1 MKLDVLA
8 IGAHPDDVEL
18 GCAGLLLSEKK
29 LGKKTGIIDL
39 TRGELGTRG
48 TIETRKKE
56 ADAASAIL
64 QLDAREN
71 LGMSD
76 GFFQNDEQHQ
86 RKLITAI
93 RKYQPEIIIC
103 TAPEDRHPDH
113 GRAAE
118 LVARAA
124 YLSGLRKIETT
135 HNGKKQQAWRP
146 QAVYHYIQDYP
157 LKPDL
162 VVDITGFLDQ
172 KMDLIQTFKSQFYDP
187 ASLEPDT
194 PISSA
199 DFLDFQVA
207 RARVYGK
214 YISVKFAEG
223 FTVARPVGVSSLL
236 PLK

>member
-1 MKLDVLA
+1 MVDILA
-8 IGAHPDDVEL
+8 IGVHPDDIEL
-18 GCAGLLLSEKK
+18 SCSGYLLKEIHAGRKVALL
-29 LGKKTGIIDL
+29 DL
-39 TRGELGTRG
+39 TQGELGTRG
-48 TIETRKKE
+48 NVQIRKKE
-56 ADAASAIL
+56 AMEAAKKMGALSREIL
-64 QLDAREN
+64 N
-71 LGMSD
+71 LGD
-76 GFFQNDEQHQ
+76 GFFENNKKAIEP
-86 RKLITAI
+86 LIVKI
-93 RKYQPEIIIC
+93 RKWRPSIIL
-103 TAPEDRHPDH
+103 ANAVEDRHPDH

-118 LVARAA
+118 LVGRAA
-124 YLSGLRKIETT
+124 YLSGLRKLETRL
-135 HNGKKQQAWRP
+135 NGKKQQAWRP

-187 ASLEPDT
+187 TSLEPDT

-207 RARVYGK
+207 RARVLGK

-223 FTVARPVGVSSLL
+223 FMVARPIGVSSLL

>member
-1 MKLDVLA
+1 MVDILA
-8 IGAHPDDVEL
+8 IGVHPDDIEL
-18 GCAGLLLSEKK
+18 SCSGYLLKEIHAGRKVALL
-29 LGKKTGIIDL
+29 DL
-39 TRGELGTRG
+39 TQGELGTRG
-48 TIETRKKE
+48 NVQIRRKE
-56 ADAASAIL
+56 AMEAAKKMGALSREIL
-64 QLDAREN
+64 N
-71 LGMSD
+71 LGD
-76 GFFQNDEQHQ
+76 GFFDNNKKAIEPIIV
-86 RKLITAI
+86 KI
-93 RKYQPEIIIC
+93 RKWRPSIILANAI
-103 TAPEDRHPDH
+103 EDRHPDH

-223 FTVARPVGVSSLL
+223 FMVARPVGVSSLL

>member
-1 MKLDVLA
+1 MVDILA
-8 IGAHPDDVEL
+8 IGVHPDDIEL
-18 GCAGLLLSEKK
+18 SCSGYLLKEIHAGRKVALL
-29 LGKKTGIIDL
+29 DL
-39 TRGELGTRG
+39 TQGELGTRG
-48 TIETRKKE
+48 NVQIRKKE
-56 ADAASAIL
+56 AMESAKKMGALSREIL
-64 QLDAREN
+64 N
-71 LGMSD
+71 LGD
-76 GFFQNDEQHQ
+76 GFFENNKKSIEP
-86 RKLITAI
+86 LIVKI
-93 RKYQPEIIIC
+93 RKWRPSIIL
-103 TAPEDRHPDH
+103 ANAVEDRHPDH

-118 LVARAA
+118 LVGRAA
-124 YLSGLRKIETT
+124 YLSGLRKLETRL
-135 HNGKKQQAWRP
+135 NGKKQQAWRP

-172 KMDLIQTFKSQFYDP
+172 KMELIQTFKSQFYDP
-187 ASLEPDT
+187 TSLEPDT

-223 FTVARPVGVSSLL
+223 FMVARPIGVSSLL

>member
-1 MKLDVLA
+1 MVDILA
-8 IGAHPDDVEL
+8 IGVHPDDIEL
-18 GCAGLLLSEKK
+18 SCSGYLLKEIHAGRKVALL
-29 LGKKTGIIDL
+29 DL
-39 TRGELGTRG
+39 TQGELGTRG
-48 TIETRKKE
+48 NVQIRKKE
-56 ADAASAIL
+56 AMEAAKKMGALSREIL
-64 QLDAREN
+64 N
-71 LGMSD
+71 LGD
-76 GFFQNDEQHQ
+76 GFFENNKKSIEP
-86 RKLITAI
+86 LIVKI
-93 RKYQPEIIIC
+93 RKWRPSIIL
-103 TAPEDRHPDH
+103 ANAVEDRHPDH

-118 LVARAA
+118 LVGRAA
-124 YLSGLRKIETT
+124 YLSGLRKLETRL
-135 HNGKKQQAWRP
+135 NGKKQQAWRP

-172 KMDLIQTFKSQFYDP
+172 KMELIQTFKSQFYDP
-187 ASLEPDT
+187 TSLEPDT

-223 FTVARPVGVSSLL
+223 FMVARPIGVSSLL

>member
-1 MKLDVLA
+1 MVDILA
-8 IGAHPDDVEL
+8 IGVHPDDIEL
-18 GCAGLLLSEKK
+18 SCSGYLLKEIHAGRKVALL
-29 LGKKTGIIDL
+29 DL
-39 TRGELGTRG
+39 TQGELGTRG
-48 TIETRKKE
+48 NVRIRRKE
-56 ADAASAIL
+56 ALEAAKKMGALS
-64 QLDAREN
+64 REVLN
-71 LGMSD
+71 LGD
-76 GFFQNDEQHQ
+76 GFFDNNKKAIEPIII
-86 RKLITAI
+86 KI
-93 RKYQPEIIIC
+93 RKWRPSIIL
-103 TAPEDRHPDH
+103 ANAVEDRHPDH

-118 LVARAA
+118 LVGRAA
-124 YLSGLRKIETT
+124 YLSGLRKIETRL
-135 HNGKKQQAWRP
+135 NGKKQQSWRP

-162 VVDITGFLDQ
+162 VVDITDFLDQ
-172 KMDLIQTFKSQFYDP
+172 KMELIHTFKSQFYDP

-214 YISVKFAEG
+214 YLSVKFAEG

>member
-1 MKLDVLA
+1 MVDILA
-8 IGAHPDDVEL
+8 IGVHPDDIEL
-18 GCAGLLLSEKK
+18 SCSGYLLKEIHAGRKVALL
-29 LGKKTGIIDL
+29 DL
-39 TRGELGTRG
+39 TQGELGTRG
-48 TIETRKKE
+48 NVQIRRKE
-56 ADAASAIL
+56 AMEAAKKMGALSREIL
-64 QLDAREN
+64 N
-71 LGMSD
+71 LGD
-76 GFFQNDEQHQ
+76 GFFDNNKKAIEPIIV
-86 RKLITAI
+86 KI
-93 RKYQPEIIIC
+93 RKWRPTIILANAI
-103 TAPEDRHPDH
+103 EDRHPDH

-223 FTVARPVGVSSLL
+223 FMVARPVGVSSLL

>member
-1 MKLDVLA
+1 MVDILA
-8 IGAHPDDVEL
+8 IGVHPDDIEL
-18 GCAGLLLSEKK
+18 SCSGYLLKEIHAGRKVALL
-29 LGKKTGIIDL
+29 DL
-39 TRGELGTRG
+39 TQGELGTRG
-48 TIETRKKE
+48 NVQIRRKE
-56 ADAASAIL
+56 AMEAAKKMGALSREIL
-64 QLDAREN
+64 N
-71 LGMSD
+71 LGD
-76 GFFQNDEQHQ
+76 GFFDNNKKAIEPIIV
-86 RKLITAI
+86 KI
-93 RKYQPEIIIC
+93 RKWRPSIILANAI
-103 TAPEDRHPDH
+103 EDRHPDH

-124 YLSGLRKIETT
+124 YLSGLRKIETRL
-135 HNGKKQQAWRP
+135 NGKKQQAWRP

-223 FTVARPVGVSSLL
+223 FMVARPVGVSSLL